1 MDTIYYLVKYKY
13 FSDSWGMRSLKEDEV
28 RFENLPSMYE
38 YIAERLEENQITSIQ
53 QVIVKELDIGENF
66 KVAKQSSSYKVE
78 LEGFENLDLIEY
90 IESYKG
96 LVKYIENVPNGF
108 EIKKITDPYGN
119 DLTCALLKKG

>member
-66 KVAKQSSSYKVE
+66 KVAKQSLSYKVE

-90 IESYKG
+90 IESYEG

-119 DLTCALLKKG
+119 DLTCALLKKN